1 MSAANVALGHLGVA
15 LVALGAGAAAW
26 LVLVDPTSQLRGH
39 FADYVRWVDRHVRL
53 LLLRRSARWI
63 ARCQLVAA
71 VALLAGA
78 AVVDPRLGYGAALAV
93 VLPPLWLH
101 RAVARRRERI
111 EQQLDGWLLMLANML
126 KATSSLVDAVRGT
139 VKLTSAPLAEELD
152 LVVKEVEL
160 GSALDVALR
169 SMVARVDTAIVSAG
183 ITAILVGRRSGG
195 DLPRVLERSAGALRE
210 IHRLE
215 GVVRSK
221 TAQAR
226 MQLIVMALF
235 PPAIYYGLKAIDP
248 HFFDPL
254 VGVWGVIIY
263 GAASVFWVAGV
274 LLARKILDVDV

>member
-1 MSAANVALGHLGVA
+1 VTGTAAIGHAGVA
-15 LVALGAGAAAW
+15 LVALGSGAGLWW
-26 LVLVDPTSQLRGH
+26 LLVDPTSRLRGW
-39 FADYVRWVDRHVRL
+39 FADYVRFVDRQVRL
-53 LLLRRSARWI
+53 LMLRRSALWI
-63 ARCQLVAA
+63 ARVQLIAA
-71 VALLAGA
+71 VGLLAAA
-78 AVVDPRLGYGAALAV
+78 AVLDRRLGYGGLLAL
-93 VLPPLWLH
+93 VLPPVWL
-101 RAVARRRERI
+101 RRQVGKRRERI

-139 VKLTSAPLAEELD
+139 VKLTAAPISQEID

-160 GSALDVALR
+160 GSSLDVALR
-169 SMVARVDTAIVSAG
+169 SMVARIDSAMVSAAV
-183 ITAILVGRRSGG
+183 TAILVGRRSGG

-235 PPAIYYGLKAIDP
+235 PPGIYYGLRAIDP

-254 VGVWGVIIY
+254 VGFWGVVVY
-263 GAASVFWVAGV
+263 GAASLFWIVGILV
-274 LLARKILDVDV
+274 ARKILDVDV